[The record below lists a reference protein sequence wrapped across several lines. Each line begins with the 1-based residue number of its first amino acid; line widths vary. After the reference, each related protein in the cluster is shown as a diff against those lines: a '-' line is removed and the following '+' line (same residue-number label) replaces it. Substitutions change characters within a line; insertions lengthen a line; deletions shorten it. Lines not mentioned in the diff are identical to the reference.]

1 MSSPAA
7 SSVSSSHAVDDARLL
22 GRLEAE
28 RFDAAL
34 REREQQ
40 EREDRLTRLAAGD
53 EAAVDPVL
61 NLTGDHGGHGMT
73 SSSEIWRLRQDVERL
88 AAFHHA
94 VLHSKVW
101 RLVQMA
107 RRLVGRSW

>member
-1 MSSPAA
+1 MISSAA
-7 SSVSSSHAVDDARLL
+7 SPVSPSDAIEDARLL

-40 EREDRLTRLAAGD
+40 DREDRLTRLAAGD
-53 EAAVDPVL
+53 EAAVEPLL
-61 NLTGDHGGHGMT
+61 NLAGEGGSIET
-73 SSSEIWRLRQDVERL
+73 WRLRQDVERL

-101 RLVQMA
+101 RLIQVA

>member
-1 MSSPAA
+1 VLRSPAPSPA
-7 SSVSSSHAVDDARLL
+7 IHSDAVEDARLL

-53 EAAVDPVL
+53 EAAVEPAL
-61 NLTGDHGGHGMT
+61 NLSGDSGPVGT
-73 SSSEIWRLRQDVERL
+73 AENWRLRQDVERL

-94 VLHSKVW
+94 VLHSKSW
-101 RLVQMA
+101 RLIQVA
-107 RRLVGRSW
+107 RRLVGRGW

>member
-1 MSSPAA
+1 MNPSST
-7 SSVSSSHAVDDARLL
+7 SSLPEHDTIAEARRL

-28 RFDAAL
+28 SFDAAL
-34 REREQQ
+34 REREQR

-53 EAAVDPVL
+53 EAAADPVL
-61 NLTGDHGGHGMT
+61 SFLPGDGG
-73 SSSEIWRLRQDVERL
+73 SSETWRLRQDVERL

-94 VLHSKVW
+94 VLHSRPW
-101 RLVQMA
+101 RVIQAA

>member
-1 MSSPAA
+1 LSPSTASPVAPSDAA
-7 SSVSSSHAVDDARLL
+7 EDARLL

-40 EREDRLTRLAAGD
+40 EREDRLTRLAGGD
-53 EAAVDPVL
+53 EAAAEPVL
-61 NLTGDHGGHGMT
+61 DLGGAGSCSADT
-73 SSSEIWRLRQDVERL
+73 WRLRQDVERY

-94 VLHSKVW
+94 VLHSRSW
-101 RLVQMA
+101 RLIQAA
-107 RRLVGRSW
+107 RRLVGRGW

>member
-1 MSSPAA
+1 LSTSTVSP
-7 SSVSSSHAVDDARLL
+7 VSHSDAVEDARLL

-53 EAAVDPVL
+53 ETAVEPAL
-61 NLTGDHGGHGMT
+61 NLTSDGGMMGSME
-73 SSSEIWRLRQDVERL
+73 SWRLHQDVERL

-94 VLHSKVW
+94 VLHSKSW
-101 RLVQMA
+101 RLIQVA
-107 RRLVGRSW
+107 RRLVGRGW

>member
-1 MSSPAA
+1 MSPSTASPVI
-7 SSVSSSHAVDDARLL
+7 SDAVEDARLL

-53 EAAVDPVL
+53 ETAVEPAL
-61 NLTGDHGGHGMT
+61 SLSGDNGMT
-73 SSSEIWRLRQDVERL
+73 GTMESWRLRQDVERL

-94 VLHSKVW
+94 VLHSRSW
-101 RLVQMA
+101 RLIQAA
-107 RRLVGRSW
+107 RRLVGRGW

>member
-1 MSSPAA
+1 MSTSTVSPA
-7 SSVSSSHAVDDARLL
+7 SHRDAVEDARLL

-34 REREQQ
+34 RERELQ

-53 EAAVDPVL
+53 EAAVEPAL
-61 NLTGDHGGHGMT
+61 NLSGEGGTME
-73 SSSEIWRLRQDVERL
+73 SLRLSQDVERL

-94 VLHSKVW
+94 VLHSKSW
-101 RLVQMA
+101 RLSQVA
-107 RRLVGRSW
+107 RRLVGRGW

>member
-1 MSSPAA
+1 LSPSTA
-7 SSVSSSHAVDDARLL
+7 SPVSHSDAVEDARLL

-34 REREQQ
+34 RERELQ

-53 EAAVDPVL
+53 ETAVEPVL
-61 NLTGDHGGHGMT
+61 NLSGEGGTMET
-73 SSSEIWRLRQDVERL
+73 WRLRQDVERL

-94 VLHSKVW
+94 VLHSKSW
-101 RLVQMA
+101 RLVQVA
-107 RRLVGRSW
+107 RRLVGRGW

>member
-1 MSSPAA
+1 MISPAA
-7 SSVSSSHAVDDARLL
+7 SPVSHSDAVEDARLL

-53 EAAVDPVL
+53 EAAVEPAL
-61 NLTGDHGGHGMT
+61 HLSSGDGGMGTM
-73 SSSEIWRLRQDVERL
+73 EIWRLRQDVERL
-88 AAFHHA
+88 ASFHHA
-94 VLHSKVW
+94 VLHSRSW
-101 RLVQMA
+101 RLIQVA
-107 RRLVGRSW
+107 RRLVGRGW

>member
-1 MSSPAA
+1 LSTSTASPVIP
-7 SSVSSSHAVDDARLL
+7 SPSDAVEDARLL

-53 EAAVDPVL
+53 ETAVEPAL
-61 NLTGDHGGHGMT
+61 SLSGDGGTME
-73 SSSEIWRLRQDVERL
+73 SWRLRQDVERL

-94 VLHSKVW
+94 VLHSRSW
-101 RLVQMA
+101 RLLQAA
-107 RRLVGRSW
+107 RRLVGRAW